1 MYYLVLGFLVN
12 SSGTRSNQLVV
23 TTYYITLD
31 NIKIGQSDKYLE
43 LILLKLSLCTAVS
56 HEIFANIDHLNLSI
70 NQYFIYELISVAW
83 PSGKH

>member
-23 TTYYITLD
+23 TTYYITVD
-31 NIKIGQSDKYLE
+31 NIKIGQSDRYLE
-43 LILLKLSLCTAVS
+43 LNKLSLCTAVS